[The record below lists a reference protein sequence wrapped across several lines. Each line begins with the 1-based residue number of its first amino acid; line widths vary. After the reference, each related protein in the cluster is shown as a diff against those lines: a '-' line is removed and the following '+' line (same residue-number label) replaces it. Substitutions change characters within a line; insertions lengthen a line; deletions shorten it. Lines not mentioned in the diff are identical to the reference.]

1 VKPKPNGKHCKAT
14 VNCPSFAYTRMIMH
28 QVGNIFLDITSSY
41 ISMKKR
47 ILVIVYAAALIFF
60 LVLLLFQRESF

>member
-1 VKPKPNGKHCKAT
+1 
-14 VNCPSFAYTRMIMH
+14 MIMH